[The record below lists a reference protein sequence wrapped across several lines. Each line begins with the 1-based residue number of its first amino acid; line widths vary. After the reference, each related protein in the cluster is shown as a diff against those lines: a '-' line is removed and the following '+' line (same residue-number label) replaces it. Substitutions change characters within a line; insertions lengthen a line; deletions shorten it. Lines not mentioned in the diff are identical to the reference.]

1 MTVIDHI
8 RDDTDASPAVA
19 QVIRDYDVGEI
30 TRWVD
35 SRDSRQDGLS
45 LAVTPRVSVESFPRS
60 FGEESTPKPAVPGM
74 NAVVERLVDKLERSD
89 ATGEAASFRV
99 GSVLDDMST
108 LTAVRGRA
116 AIGRCP
122 TRIIARQPC
131 GAGVGLRQVLGSVAA
146 GGLEWINSGNDAKR
160 GIRGVRLDADG
171 AVAEIRSMW
180 GGSPVDDETLS
191 ARTLGALEPSDNG
204 VCAVCATDHEPI
216 PCCRNGRTQ

>member
-1 MTVIDHI
+1 MTAIDHI

-19 QVIRDYDVGEI
+19 QVIREHDVCKN

-35 SRDSRQDGLS
+35 YWDSRQDGLS
-45 LAVTPRVSVESFPRS
+45 LAATPRVSVESFPRS
-60 FGEESTPKPAVPGM
+60 FGEESTPNPADPGM
-74 NAVVERLVDKLERSD
+74 NAVVERLIDKLSRSD
-89 ATGEAASFRV
+89 ATGTAASFRV

-108 LTAVRGRA
+108 RTAVHGRA

-122 TRIIARQPC
+122 TRVIARLPY
-131 GAGVGLRQVLGSVAA
+131 GTRVSFRQVLGSGTA